1 MRWLRRFLYGMLALG
16 LIWAGWSFR
25 SGNPGVIDLDLVWI
39 RIPNVAVW
47 WALVMAV
54 AAGAVLGGLVVGFA
68 WLRQRLLNRR
78 HRRAI
83 ERLEGELHRL
93 RSLPLVG
100 GHGGRFEEPATGPS
114 VGRG

>member
-1 MRWLRRFLYGMLALG
+1 MAIQAPYLGMPLDIMVYARDSLA
-16 LIWAGWSFR
+16 ADAQR
-25 SGNPGVIDLDLVWI
+25 
-39 RIPNVAVW
+39 
-47 WALVMAV
+47 
-54 AAGAVLGGLVVGFA
+54 FA